1 MKVET
6 IVVGPLDTNCYIIEK
21 QNDCLIIDP
30 GDEFEKI
37 NKYITDFKLN
47 VKGIL
52 ITHYHFDHIQ
62 ALNKCENTFE
72 CPIIDYKNKQK
83 IPDFNYEIIETKGH
97 HFSSVTFYFK
107 QINSMFVGD
116 LMFKGSIGRTD
127 LEGANEKD
135 IINSLKK
142 IIKFEENIKIY
153 PATENILENSLETI
167 CNRIENNKK
176 EYSLEDIEIIKEGNY
191 FSKINKYFNEFYI
204 KSTNFLEYIKD
215 FDIFIDEK

>member
-62 ALNKCENTFE
+62 ALNKCVNTFE

-83 IPDFNYEIIETKGH
+83 IPDFNYEIIGTKGH

-135 IINSLKK
+135 IIYSLKK

-153 PATENILENSLETI
+153 PGHGPSTYLNEEKKTNPYLKVENYLWLQV
-167 CNRIENNKK
+167 
-176 EYSLEDIEIIKEGNY
+176 Y
-191 FSKINKYFNEFYI
+191 
-204 KSTNFLEYIKD
+204 
-215 FDIFIDEK
+215 